1 MIQRPRVLHIYKDY
15 FPPVRGGIENTIN
28 LMARGTRDE
37 FETSVLVCRGPAKAG
52 TEVLDGV
59 RVRRVPEWCR
69 VWSAPLSPAFVRAL
83 REEAQRADLLHF
95 HHPNPTGDLAYL
107 LGGIQTP
114 FVMTY
119 HSDVVRQRA
128 AMIFFAHV
136 QRRMMDRARR
146 IMPTS
151 PNYVESSP
159 WLRKYRE
166 KLRIVPLGIELDRF
180 QKSPTVE
187 KKVLEIRQQ
196 WGEQL
201 ILFVGRLR
209 YYKGLHFL
217 IEAMRSVPSGKLLI
231 IGTGPEESKLKRM
244 VRDWDLAERCVFLG
258 ELDDQDVVAYLHAS
272 RVFCLPSHLRSEAFG
287 ICQIEAMACGLP
299 VVSTALAT
307 GVPYVNRHGETGLV
321 VEPGNPTALAEA
333 LNRLLSDPALRERFS
348 RAASEQA
355 QQEFSAERMCARLK
369 AVYWEVLQESGSGFR
384 NE

>member
-1 MIQRPRVLHIYKDY
+1 
-15 FPPVRGGIENTIN
+15 
-28 LMARGTRDE
+28 
-37 FETSVLVCRGPAKAG
+37 
-52 TEVLDGV
+52 V

-69 VWSAPLSPAFVRAL
+69 IWSAPLSPAFVSAL
-83 REEAQRADLLHF
+83 REEAQHADLLHF

-107 LGGIQTP
+107 LSGLHTP

-128 AMIFFAHV
+128 AMILFAHV
-136 QRRMMDRARR
+136 QRRMMECARR

-151 PNYVESSP
+151 PNYIDSSP
-159 WLRKYRE
+159 WLQKYRE
-166 KLRIVPLGIELDRF
+166 KLRIVPLGIELERF
-180 QKSPTVE
+180 QKSPSVE

-217 IEAMRSVPSGKLLI
+217 IEAMRSVPSGRLII
-231 IGTGPEESKLKRM
+231 IGTGPEEIKLKQM
-244 VRDWDLAERCVFLG
+244 VRELDLAQRCVFLG
-258 ELDDQDVVAYLHAS
+258 ELDEDDVVAYLHAS
-272 RVFCLPSHLRSEAFG
+272 QVFCLPSHLRSEAFG
-287 ICQIEAMACGLP
+287 LCQIEAMACGLP

-307 GVPYVNRHGETGLV
+307 GVPYVNRDGETGLV

-333 LNRLLSDPALRERFS
+333 LNRLLADPALRERFS
-348 RAASEQA
+348 RAALERA
-355 QQEFSAERMCARLK
+355 REEFSAERMCERLK
-369 AVYWEVLQESGSGFR
+369 AVYWEVLQESRLGML